1 MALLSWSDKLS
12 VGVPEMDQQHRRLV
26 DLINQLYDAMQMGKG
41 DHVKSAVLNDLL
53 TYTKVHFAA
62 EERLMQKHAYPHLV
76 SHKRLHDELT
86 GQVLQLKDK
95 LQTGQMV
102 ASVTLANFLKDWL
115 QKHITQEDRKYGQF
129 ICQTATV

>member
-1 MALLSWSDKLS
+1 MT
-12 VGVPEMDQQHRRLV
+12 
-26 DLINQLYDAMQMGKG
+26 NQLYDAMGMGKG
-41 DHVKSAVLNDLL
+41 DNVKNVVLNDLL

-62 EERLMQKHAYPHLV
+62 EERLMQRHAYPHFAR
-76 SHKRLHDELT
+76 HKQLHDELT
-86 GQVLQLKDK
+86 EQVLQLKDK

-129 ICQTATV
+129 ICLTATV